1 MKNRSHEQVLAYAEA
16 VKELEE
22 WPAIREA
29 HNADRNRRI
38 QAARDLGISQVEIAE
53 RMTVG
58 RNTVR
63 AVLGTDD
70 NGEEGEQS

>member
-1 MKNRSHEQVLAYAEA
+1 MKNMKHEQVLAYAEA

-29 HNADRNRRI
+29 HNADRDRRI
-38 QAARDLGISQVEIAE
+38 RAARDLGISQMEIAE
-53 RMTVG
+53 RMKIG

-70 NGEEGEQS
+70 ESSEEG

>member
-1 MKNRSHEQVLAYAEA
+1 MKNMRHEQVLAYAEA

-29 HNADRNRRI
+29 HNADRDRRI
-38 QAARDLGISQVEIAE
+38 RAAHDLGISQVEVAE
-53 RMTVG
+53 RMKVG

-70 NGEEGEQS
+70 NGEEAER

>member
-16 VKELEE
+16 VRALEE

-29 HNADRNRRI
+29 HNADRDRRI
-38 QAARDLGISQVEIAE
+38 RAANDQEISQLEIAE
-53 RMTVG
+53 RMKVG

-63 AVLGTDD
+63 AVLGADD
-70 NGEEGEQS
+70 EAGAGEG